1 MNYISEVVFNTN
13 FLQKQTNK
21 QTEKRFLYFFLL
33 YWAFKFRN
41 FET

>member
-21 QTEKRFLYFFLL
+21 QINKFLPIILGIQVP
-33 YWAFKFRN
+33 
-41 FET
+41 